1 MTWKLARNAKLRPQP
16 KSNESEL
23 ILEFFFFKK
32 KTLEDSW
39 AHKPF

>member
-23 ILEFFFFKK
+23 ILEFKK
-32 KTLEDSW
+32 KKKNPRRFMGT
-39 AHKPF
+39 